1 MAVRRIRGLR
11 LRPAGRGRALALLAL
26 YAAAAVV
33 ATLPAVGSFGSS
45 FIADGGDGH
54 GEAAAGDHLQA
65 TYRFWLVGHQL
76 ERGAAPWLDP
86 YSFQPLVEPQ
96 VVLSGWPFGLAFW
109 PLDAAFGPVVAWN
122 LLLLATVVAAGLLT
136 YGWLRMLALPAGA
149 AAIGG
154 LVFAVAPYRLAQSG
168 VHLLGWIAV
177 LMPLALLAYERA
189 RAADDTRR
197 AHAWGAVAAAAIVS
211 IPLSGQLHLALGA
224 IPLLA
229 VYVAV
234 RAAPLAAAWATGG
247 LLAAVGVGLA
257 IHLTIVR
264 DSAEGGGRSLVEV
277 GEFSAD
283 WVDLISRWRLD
294 GLEQFV
300 YVGWLVPVLA
310 VAGAVLL
317 WRRSRALAALLG
329 AAAVVPSL
337 LALGT
342 NLPLYEWLWDVF
354 PPLRYP
360 RVPGRLLPIANL
372 AAAALVAVAAARI
385 AAASG
390 RRAGAALAALAVLV
404 AADLLVFPLDA
415 TVADRSNRAYAALQE
430 EPEGRV
436 LELPLIEPGVHYG
449 SVYDNYQ
456 LQAPRERPGGY
467 STLVPQSAFDFYFL
481 RNRIS
486 CGVWLP
492 GDEVELERLG
502 VRFVTFHEGVYAQ
515 AEVPGAWFGWR
526 ELVARGYAPLARGGA
541 VTLLGRGNAP
551 AEPPVAEPPRSEPYY
566 CEGWRG
572 RTMKERQ
579 APLWLYGSGAVQ
591 LEVSAPAST
600 AAVLWV
606 DGVRVDR
613 ALVSR
618 EAVLDAELEGDGW
631 HALVLE
637 VPRLLE
643 ATTPPEGLRLERLGL
658 DLAPAR

>member
-1 MAVRRIRGLR
+1 
-11 LRPAGRGRALALLAL
+11 
-26 YAAAAVV
+26 
-33 ATLPAVGSFGSS
+33 VGSFGSS

-65 TYRFWLVGHQL
+65 AYRFWLVGHQL

-109 PLDAAFGPVVAWN
+109 PLDAVFGPVVAWN
-122 LLLLATVVAAGLLT
+122 LLLLGTIVAAGLLT
-136 YGWLRMLALPAGA
+136 YGWLRMLALPPGA

-154 LVFAVAPYRLAQSG
+154 LVFALAPYRLAQSG
-168 VHLLGWIAV
+168 AHLLGWIAI

-189 RAADDTRR
+189 RAAESTRA
-197 AHAWGAVAAAAIVS
+197 AHGWGALSAAAIVS

-224 IPLLA
+224 IPLIA

-234 RAAPLAAAWATGG
+234 RAAPLAAAWAAGG
-247 LLAAVGVGLA
+247 LVAAVGVGLA

-264 DSAEGGGRSLVEV
+264 DSAEGDGRSLAEV

-283 WVDLISRWRLD
+283 WVDLVSRWRLG

-310 VAGAVLL
+310 VAGVVLL
-317 WRRSRALAALLG
+317 WGRSRALAVILG
-329 AAAVVPSL
+329 TAAFVPSL

-372 AAAALVAVAAARI
+372 AVAALVAVAAARI
-385 AAASG
+385 VAASG
-390 RRAGAALAALAVLV
+390 RRAAAALAALVILV
-404 AADLLVFPLDA
+404 AADLLVFPLEA
-415 TVADRSNRAYAALQE
+415 TVADPGNRAYAALRDE
-430 EPEGRV
+430 AEGRV

-449 SVYDNYQ
+449 SVYDYYQ

-467 STLVPQSAFDFYFL
+467 STLVPQPAFDFYFL

-492 GDEVELERLG
+492 GDEEELDALG
-502 VRFVTFHEGVYAQ
+502 IRFVTFHEGVYAQ
-515 AEVPGAWFGWR
+515 AEVPGAWFGWQ
-526 ELVARGYAPLARGGA
+526 ELVAHGYAPLARGGA
-541 VTLLGRGNAP
+541 VTLLGRGAGAAEAP
-551 AEPPVAEPPRSEPYY
+551 VPEPPRAEPHY

-579 APLWLYGSGAVQ
+579 APFWLYGSGPVQ
-591 LEVSAPAST
+591 LEVSSPAPT
-600 AAVLWV
+600 PAVLWA

-613 ALVSR
+613 ALVSDR
-618 EAVLDAELEGDGW
+618 ATLSADLEGGGW

-643 ATTPPEGLRLERLGL
+643 TTPPQGLRLDRLGL
-658 DLAPAR
+658 DLRPAG

>member
-1 MAVRRIRGLR
+1 VA
-11 LRPAGRGRALALLAL
+11 
-26 YAAAAVV
+26 

-76 ERGAAPWLDP
+76 ERGDAPWLDP

-122 LLLLATVVAAGLLT
+122 LLLLATIVAAGLLT
-136 YGWLRMLALPAGA
+136 YGWLRMLALPPGA

-154 LVFAVAPYRLAQSG
+154 LVFALAPYRLAQSG
-168 VHLLGWIAV
+168 AHLLGWIAV
-177 LMPLALLAYERA
+177 LMPLALLAFERA
-189 RAADDTRR
+189 RTAETARR
-197 AHAWGAVAAAAIVS
+197 AHAWGAVCAAAIVS

-224 IPLLA
+224 IPLVA
-229 VYVAV
+229 VYVAA
-234 RAAPLAAAWATGG
+234 RAAPLPAAWAVGG
-247 LLAAVGVGLA
+247 LLAAVGAGLA
-257 IHLTIVR
+257 VHLTIVR
-264 DSAEGGGRSLVEV
+264 DSAEGGGRSLAEV

-283 WVDLISRWRLD
+283 WVDLISRWRLG

-310 VAGAVLL
+310 VAGVVLL
-317 WRRSRALAALLG
+317 WSRSRALAAILG
-329 AAAVVPSL
+329 TAAVIPSL
-337 LALGT
+337 LGLGT

-372 AAAALVAVAAARI
+372 AVAALVAVAAARI

-390 RRAGAALAALAVLV
+390 RRAGTALAALAVLV

-415 TVADRSNRAYAALQE
+415 TVADPGNRAYAALRE

-449 SVYDNYQ
+449 SVYDYYQ

-467 STLVPQSAFDFYFL
+467 STLVPQAAFDSYFL

-492 GDEVELERLG
+492 GDEEELDALG
-502 VRFVTFHEGVYAQ
+502 IRFVTFHEGVYAQ

-526 ELVARGYAPLARGGA
+526 ELVARGYARVAGDGA
-541 VTLLGRGNAP
+541 VTLLARGSGDGEAP
-551 AEPPVAEPPRSEPYY
+551 VPEPPRAEPLY
-566 CEGWRG
+566 CEGWDG
-572 RTMKERQ
+572 RRMKERQ

-591 LEVSAPAST
+591 LEVSSPAPT
-600 AAVLWV
+600 PAVLWV
-606 DGVRVDR
+606 DGARVDR
-613 ALVSR
+613 AVVSD
-618 EAVLDAELEGDGW
+618 ETVLDAELEGEGW

-637 VPRLLE
+637 IPQLLDTKPPR
-643 ATTPPEGLRLERLGL
+643 GLRLDRLGL
-658 DLAPAR
+658 DLLTAR